1 MSVIMMI
8 RVRCSGKFS
17 IKVGNEQLDRLEC
30 EKQRIRELPQLCLT
44 EGDFKVPVEGDTE
57 ERWQDFPEDSGPA
70 RWIPLMPDLKRRNRR
85 YLFSRFPRGEKN
97 EYPNR
102 DYQSL

>member
-1 MSVIMMI
+1 MDEGMSMACNSGNVCYNDDQSEMF
-8 RVRCSGKFS
+8 GKFS

-44 EGDFKVPVEGDTE
+44 EGDFKVPVEGDTG
-57 ERWQDFPEDSGPA
+57 ERSQDFPEDSGPA

-85 YLFSRFPRGEKN
+85 YLFSRCPRG
-97 EYPNR
+97 
-102 DYQSL
+102 